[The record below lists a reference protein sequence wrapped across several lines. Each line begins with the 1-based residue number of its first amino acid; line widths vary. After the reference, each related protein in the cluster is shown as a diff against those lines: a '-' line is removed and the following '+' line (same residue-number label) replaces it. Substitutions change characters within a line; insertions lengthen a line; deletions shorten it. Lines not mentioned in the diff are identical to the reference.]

1 MLIGIDTSDIDII
14 GIGTITIAAIIV
26 DDIGI
31 DTITITIAIITNATA
46 TYDARAMLSYCKH

>member
-1 MLIGIDTSDIDII
+1 VLIGIDT
-14 GIGTITIAAIIV
+14 IIV

-46 TYDARAMLSYCKH
+46 TDDDRAMLSYYKH